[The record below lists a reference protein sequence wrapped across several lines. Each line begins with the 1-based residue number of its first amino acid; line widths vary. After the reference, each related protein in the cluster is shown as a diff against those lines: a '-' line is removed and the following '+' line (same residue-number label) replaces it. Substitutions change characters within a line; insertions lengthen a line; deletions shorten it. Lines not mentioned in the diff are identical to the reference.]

1 MLTFVRQPTLNI
13 RISDEQEFSDLQEAH
28 NYAGSHNDVM

>member
-1 MLTFVRQPTLNI
+1 MLTFIRQSTLNI

-28 NYAGSHNDVM
+28 YAMSHNDVM